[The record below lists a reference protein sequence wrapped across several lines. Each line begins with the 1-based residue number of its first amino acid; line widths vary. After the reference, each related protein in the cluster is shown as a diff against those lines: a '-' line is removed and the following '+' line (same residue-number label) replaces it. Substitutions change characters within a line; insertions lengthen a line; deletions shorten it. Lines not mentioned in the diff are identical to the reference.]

1 MKTIRAIVDSR
12 VTIDNTK
19 MVYDAIQDL
28 CEYEV
33 KIGFPKEYR
42 KRHVMASDELR
53 RHGVHLDNPQIAY
66 ILEHGDTKLNIP
78 RRPFLVPGVESVMPK
93 IIPLLGPAIRE
104 VLAKGIPRD
113 ALINMGRTAR
123 NGVRWYILFGN
134 HKPLRPATITARKLA
149 GITLTIPLIETG
161 RLRNALSFMIDKNGN
176 RLHLS
181 AKLHE
186 VLPAGPNT
194 LMRKVGKNLIP

>member
-1 MKTIRAIVDSR
+1 MKTIRAIVDSK

-19 MVYDAIQDL
+19 MVFDAIREL

-66 ILEHGDTKLNIP
+66 IMEHGDTKLNIP
-78 RRPFLVPGVESVMPK
+78 RRPFLVPGVERTLPQ

-113 ALINMGRTAR
+113 ALIKMGRTAR

-134 HKPLRPATITARKLA
+134 HKPLKQTTIIAA
-149 GITLTIPLIETG
+149 
-161 RLRNALSFMIDKNGN
+161 
-176 RLHLS
+176 
-181 AKLHE
+181 
-186 VLPAGPNT
+186 
-194 LMRKVGKNLIP
+194 KVGRNNFNHSAHRNWAPAERTFIYD